1 MKHYALIGKD
11 LRHSWSA
18 DFFNRKFKEEG
29 IDAVYD
35 LLILDHVA
43 TLKPLSSLDGYNVTI
58 PFKCAVIPYLDEID
72 PIAKQIGAVNVVKNG
87 KGYNTDFIGFTESIR
102 PYLHNQQYAL
112 IIGSGGAAR
121 AVEYGLQ
128 TLHITSK
135 MVSART
141 PITENLA
148 QYDIIVNCTPLG
160 QFPNTTTCPPI
171 DYAAITPKHVLFD
184 CVYNPEQTLFLQKGK
199 QQGATTISGKQM
211 LEIQALESWKIWNT
225 K

>member
-1 MKHYALIGKD
+1 MRHYALIGKD

-58 PFKCAVIPYLDEID
+58 PFKCAIIPYLDEID

-102 PYLHNQQYAL
+102 PYVRVNQHAL
-112 IIGSGGAAR
+112 IIGTGGAAR

-128 TLHITSK
+128 TLQITSK

-141 PITENLA
+141 PITENFA

-160 QFPNTTTCPPI
+160 QYPNTNTCPPI
-171 DYAAITPKHVLFD
+171 DYATLTPQHILFD

>member
-1 MKHYALIGKD
+1 MRHYALIGKD

-58 PFKCAVIPYLDEID
+58 PFKCAIIPYLDEID
-72 PIAKQIGAVNVVKNG
+72 PIAKQIGAVNVVKKG

-102 PYLHNQQYAL
+102 PYVRAKQHAL
-112 IIGSGGAAR
+112 IIGTGGAAR
-121 AVEYGLQ
+121 AIEYGLN
-128 TLHITSK
+128 TLNITSK

-141 PITENLA
+141 PITENLF

-160 QFPNTTTCPPI
+160 QYPNTNTCPPI
-171 DYAAITPKHVLFD
+171 DYAALTPQHILFD

>member
-58 PFKCAVIPYLDEID
+58 PFKCAIIPYLDEID

-102 PYLHNQQYAL
+102 PYYSLY
-112 IIGSGGAAR
+112 R
-121 AVEYGLQ
+121 
-128 TLHITSK
+128 
-135 MVSART
+135 
-141 PITENLA
+141 
-148 QYDIIVNCTPLG
+148 
-160 QFPNTTTCPPI
+160 F
-171 DYAAITPKHVLFD
+171 
-184 CVYNPEQTLFLQKGK
+184 
-199 QQGATTISGKQM
+199 
-211 LEIQALESWKIWNT
+211 
-225 K
+225 

>member
-102 PYLHNQQYAL
+102 PYLHNQQHAL

-121 AVEYGLQ
+121 AVEYGLH

-184 CVYNPEQTLFLQKGK
+184 CVYNPEQTLFLQKGQ